1 MATTLHEA
9 HEEERRALGI
19 IAGGAGVKTVGGIA
33 VAVLAILALIGV
45 IPRMLIE
52 ISGIV
57 FGAAMLLEGISIGS
71 EYRKLAQWVAETR
84 SERIEVGGGTG
95 IEILVGVAAIAMGV
109 LSLLGIAASSLMPAL
124 IITGGAGLI
133 LAAGTLEGMKDLRLM
148 ADSSSDVARRVSHDS
163 MGGGAALEVLGGVAA
178 VVLGILSLVM
188 LPAFAAEGTGTL
200 PQVGMLV
207 LGLATAAGGGV
218 LAGRSTVLY
227 RDA

>member
-33 VAVLAILALIGV
+33 VAVLAILALIGI

-227 RDA
+227 RHA

>member
-33 VAVLAILALIGV
+33 VAVLAILALIGI

-71 EYRKLAQWVAETR
+71 EYRRLAQWVAETR

>member
-33 VAVLAILALIGV
+33 VAVLAILALIGI